1 MPAFK
6 LDASELTM
14 LVAYVRRM
22 RDVDANSG
30 QVGDPSHGRDVFTGS
45 GACATCHR
53 VNGKGPRVAPD
64 LSEIGTLRG
73 ADALQ
78 RTLVAPNTT
87 IQPVNRSV
95 RAVTSDGKT
104 VTGRR
109 LNEDT
114 FTVQLIDEQER
125 LVSLTKAD
133 LRQYAVI
140 MSSSMP
146 SYKDK
151 LSSQDLADVVAYLLS
166 LKGVQ

>member
-1 MPAFK
+1 
-6 LDASELTM
+6 
-14 LVAYVRRM
+14 
-22 RDVDANSG
+22 
-30 QVGDPSHGRDVFTGS
+30 VGDSSRGRDIFNGS

-78 RTLVAPNTT
+78 RSLADPNAT
-87 IQPVNRSV
+87 IQPVNRYV

-104 VTGRR
+104 ITGRR

-114 FTVQLIDEQER
+114 FTVQLIDQQER
-125 LVSLTKAD
+125 LVSLMKAD

-140 MSSSMP
+140 MSSPMP

-151 LSSQDLADVVAYLLS
+151 LSPQDLADVVAYLLS